1 MTPYLLTDGF
11 KWLRKEEID
20 KSGINTISKDYEMR
34 CTLEVD
40 LEYLRNL
47 FSLHDDYPLS
57 QEQIQ
62 VDENTLLDYC
72 KKILKPPHNLIR
84 EVKNFTPNTGHK
96 QKHNLQYKIRVVPNT
111 WNEADKNPPSVK
123 T

>member
-20 KSGINTISKDYEMR
+20 KSGINTSSKDYEMR
-34 CTLEVD
+34 CALEVD

-57 QEQIQ
+57 QE
-62 VDENTLLDYC
+62 
-72 KKILKPPHNLIR
+72 
-84 EVKNFTPNTGHK
+84 
-96 QKHNLQYKIRVVPNT
+96 
-111 WNEADKNPPSVK
+111 
-123 T
+123 